1 MSEDLIRRSDAID
14 VLYHYQ
20 ESVEMGIKSFPLAV
34 KAMND
39 IPTIEPKR
47 GRWKIE
53 DAETIYGKAYLLT
66 CSECGETVSVT
77 ETALPYEH
85 FCRNCGASMKERE
98 GE

>member
-14 VLYHYQ
+14 VLYQYQ

-47 GRWKIE
+47 GEWIE
-53 DAETIYGKAYLLT
+53 INIKDYKAKCSHCGTWSPIMGNFCPNFGAEMRGKDN
-66 CSECGETVSVT
+66 E
-77 ETALPYEH
+77 
-85 FCRNCGASMKERE
+85 
-98 GE
+98 